1 MADPKDPQG
10 PDGIREPDPTL
21 GKPAQPFAPEPVVE
35 RSPQQRPSRSTQSR
49 SAQSRSSQSR
59 SAQSRSGPS
68 HAASPQAAPRSSGSR
83 SQEPRAPEPRQPRIR
98 RQRVVLAEPSRS
110 STSLRAR
117 VELEEQTSWGELLI
131 RDLIKVQLRTAVLLA
146 LLVLV
151 VLCAIPAVFY
161 AVPSVTQWRLAGIP
175 LPWLLLVIAPFPLL
189 FGVGLW
195 YNRLAERRERDFVNM
210 IEN

>member
-1 MADPKDPQG
+1 MGDATDPPEPADRPG
-10 PDGIREPDPTL
+10 GIREPDPTL
-21 GKPAQPFAPEPVVE
+21 GKPAQPFAPEPVV
-35 RSPQQRPSRSTQSR
+35 QRPSQRSPEPR
-49 SAQSRSSQSR
+49 SF
-59 SAQSRSGPS
+59 RSGPS
-68 HAASPQAAPRSSGSR
+68 HAATSHSASRAAASR
-83 SQEPRAPEPRQPRIR
+83 TTESRASEPRASEPRQPRIR

-117 VELEEQTSWGELLI
+117 VELEQQTSWGELLI
-131 RDLIKVQLRTAVLLA
+131 KDLVKVQLRTAVLLG
-146 LLVLV
+146 LLVLA

-161 AVPSVTQWRLAGIP
+161 VAPAVTELRLAGLP
-175 LPWLLLVIAPFPLL
+175 LPWLLLAVAPFPLM

>member
-1 MADPKDPQG
+1 MGDATDPPEPAG
-10 PDGIREPDPTL
+10 RPGGIREPDPTL
-21 GKPAQPFAPEPVVE
+21 GKPAKPFAPEPV
-35 RSPQQRPSRSTQSR
+35 
-49 SAQSRSSQSR
+49 AQPRQTRSSP
-59 SAQSRSGPS
+59 SAAPTS
-68 HAASPQAAPRSSGSR
+68 HAASRSSEPRSS
-83 SQEPRAPEPRQPRIR
+83 EPRASEPRQPRIR

-131 RDLIKVQLRTAVLLA
+131 KDLVKVQLRTAVLLG
-146 LLVLV
+146 LLVLA

-161 AVPSVTQWRLAGIP
+161 AVPAVTELRLAGIP
-175 LPWLLLVIAPFPLL
+175 LPWLLLAVAPFPLM